1 MISEEEILNFMRE
14 TAYKPMTYQELEQH
28 FGIDQ
33 AQDFKEFVKL
43 LNAIEQDGKIILT
56 RTNRYGVPE
65 RMDLIR
71 GRVQAHAK
79 GFAFLI
85 PDDRDHPD
93 VYINANDLKSAMN
106 GDIVLVRVTSKSAA
120 GGKLEGEIIRIVKRA
135 ITQVV
140 GIFQNNEAYGFV
152 LPDDK
157 RINRDIFIPKNAFNG
172 AVDGEK
178 VVVRIVNYPEGRSAA
193 EGEVAEVL
201 GHKDDPGVDIISII
215 RKHQLPEAF
224 PEEVLAEAEQAPD
237 SITDEEIVQQGR
249 RDLRNKT
256 IVTIDG
262 EDAKDLDDAVNVE
275 LLPNGHYLLGVH
287 IADVGYYVRE
297 GSELDKEAYNRGCS
311 VYLVDRVIPM
321 LPHRLSNG
329 ICSLNPQV
337 DRLTLSC
344 EMEFDENMKVVN
356 HDVFTSVIRTKERMT
371 YTNVRKILEDED
383 PELMER
389 YSDLVDTFR
398 LMKELA
404 LKLRGNRMRR
414 GAVDFDFQESK
425 VIVDEKGKAVDIVK
439 RERSIAEQMIEEFM
453 LAANE
458 TVAEHFHWLKVPF
471 IYRIHENPDPERL
484 QNFLAFAE
492 NFGFHV
498 KGRGN
503 SIHPRALQGLLEDIQ
518 GTKEQTV
525 ISTMMLRSMKQ
536 AKYDAETSGHF
547 GLAAEYYSHFTSPI
561 RRYPDLAIH
570 RVIREVIENK
580 GTLSNKRQEYLASR
594 MPDVAQQSSERE
606 RVAVEAERDT
616 DQLKKAEYMLDKVG
630 EEFDGM
636 ISSVTNFGMFIEL
649 ENSVEG
655 LIRLSALTD
664 DYYHFNEQVM
674 SLIGE
679 RTSKVFRIG
688 DELKIR
694 VARVN
699 MDDHTIDFELID
711 MKPRKEGDR
720 GGRPAGANG
729 GFGRGPGRGGNK
741 NGARGDKGAS
751 GKTTGG
757 KIGSNSR
764 GTKAPGAHG
773 GGKKK
778 AMNMGNNTAV
788 NGAATDAGSKP
799 SEGRSTRGKGKSG
812 SFNNRKGN
820 KDVVFKPVNDNVVVA
835 EGTKTATPSEN
846 TKPASRGGAPRRE
859 GGNSGNK
866 DKGAGR
872 KRDRGPGAPAGRY
885 DALQTTRGP
894 GFAFGSGK
902 GGYGAGA
909 SSEPTRND
917 SSPSNGNSRKP
928 SGRGGIFLGGEA
940 TPGSG
945 AGGNTRKRPAREEQ
959 GKTNETSSEEK

>member
-1 MISEEEILNFMRE
+1 MITKEEVLNFMRE

-28 FGIDQ
+28 FGIDN
-33 AQDFKEFVKL
+33 AHDFKEFLKL
-43 LNAIEQDGKIILT
+43 LNAIEQEGEIILT

-65 RMDLIR
+65 RMDLLR
-71 GRVQAHAK
+71 GRLQAHAK
-79 GFAFLI
+79 GFAFFI
-85 PDDRDHPD
+85 PEDREHPD
-93 VYINANDLKSAMN
+93 VYINANDLKGAMN
-106 GDIVLVRVTSKSAA
+106 GDIVLIRVTSKSQG
-120 GGKLEGEIIRIVKRA
+120 GGKLEGEVIRIVKRA
-135 ITQVV
+135 VTQVV
-140 GIFQNNEAYGFV
+140 GVFQNNESYGFV

-172 AVDGEK
+172 AVNGEK
-178 VVVRIVNYPEGRSAA
+178 VVVKIVNYPEGRAAA

-224 PEEVLAEAEQAPD
+224 PDVVLAEADQAPD
-237 SITDEEIVQQGR
+237 SITEAEIMEQGR
-249 RDLRNKT
+249 RDLRHKNN

-275 LLPNGHYLLGVH
+275 LLPNGNYRLGVH

-297 GSELDKEAYNRGCS
+297 NSDLDIEAYNRGCS

-344 EMEFDENMKVVN
+344 EMEFDEDMKVVN
-356 HDVFTSVIRTKERMT
+356 HDVFTSVIKTKERMT
-371 YTNVRKILEDED
+371 YSNVRKILEDED

-389 YSDLVDTFR
+389 YADLVGDFR

-404 LKLRGNRMRR
+404 MKLRGNRMKR

-425 VIVDEKGKAVDIVK
+425 VIVNEMGKAVDIVK
-439 RERSIAEQMIEEFM
+439 RERSVAEQIIEEFM

-471 IYRIHENPDPERL
+471 IYRIHENPDPEKL
-484 QNFLAFAE
+484 QNFMAFAA
-492 NFGFHV
+492 NFGYQV

-503 SIHPRALQGLLEDIQ
+503 SIHPRALQSLLEDIQ

-580 GTLSNKRQEYLASR
+580 GVLSAKRQEYLAAR

-630 EEFDGM
+630 EEFDGI
-636 ISSVTNFGMFIEL
+636 ISSVTSFGMFIEL
-649 ENSVEG
+649 ENTVEG

-664 DYYHFNEQVM
+664 DYYHFDEQIM

-711 MKPRKEGDR
+711 MKPRAEGSR
-720 GGRPAGANG
+720 GG
-729 GFGRGPGRGGNK
+729 GRGNGSSSGGLGRGGKGAGRGAASSSGGRGGKASSGVSKPIAGSNATGGNK
-741 NGARGDKGAS
+741 ASGKGKAGKGSGGKGADKKTQRNHGAGKGMGSMGIESTPSGANPVEGSTVEGSSPAIDKGAKTVEGNGIS
-751 GKTTGG
+751 KRKRSKGTGGGRTTGG
-757 KIGSNSR
+757 KPATSSYSR
-764 GTKAPGAHG
+764 YDN
-773 GGKKK
+773 GKKTPPRI
-778 AMNMGNNTAV
+778 G
-788 NGAATDAGSKP
+788 
-799 SEGRSTRGKGKSG
+799 
-812 SFNNRKGN
+812 FN
-820 KDVVFKPVNDNVVVA
+820 
-835 EGTKTATPSEN
+835 
-846 TKPASRGGAPRRE
+846 
-859 GGNSGNK
+859 
-866 DKGAGR
+866 
-872 KRDRGPGAPAGRY
+872 
-885 DALQTTRGP
+885 
-894 GFAFGSGK
+894 FGSGK
-902 GGYGAGA
+902 GGYGAA
-909 SSEPTRND
+909 TPSEPEQPTKSFSD
-917 SSPSNGNSRKP
+917 EGSRKSKP
-928 SGRGGIFLGGEA
+928 SGKGGVFLGGAA
-940 TPGSG
+940 TPGSSAEG
-945 AGGNTRKRPAREEQ
+945 SDVRKHKS
-959 GKTNETSSEEK
+959 GEEK